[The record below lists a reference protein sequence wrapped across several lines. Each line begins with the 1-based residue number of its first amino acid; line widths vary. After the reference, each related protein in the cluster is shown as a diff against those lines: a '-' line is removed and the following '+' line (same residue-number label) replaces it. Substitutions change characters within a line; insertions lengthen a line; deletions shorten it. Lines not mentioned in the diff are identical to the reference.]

1 MRNPSDAVQVPRSG
15 FMRPPLVL
23 AYHALGEVNPEH
35 DPEQLVISPREL
47 RAQIERLLARD
58 YEFVTMTEFGIRMIE
73 GRPMTGVC
81 ALTFDDGSLDNA
93 TLLPTILRALRV
105 PATLFVCPGL
115 LGEPHPWVAPG
126 AGMRLMDLEELQA
139 VSELPFIEIGS
150 HTNTHCDMALI
161 DDPDIAYGE
170 LRSSKLMLEGMLD
183 KHVMS
188 FAYPYGRYSAVCP
201 EAADRAGYLT
211 AATCAHQGGWSAYE
225 LQRELVGPGDLSLRF
240 ELKSRGFFRA
250 IVTSPPMRLRRRL
263 LGRDVPS
270 EPLPVRRSVSN

>member
-1 MRNPSDAVQVPRSG
+1 MRKPSDAVQVPRSG

-23 AYHALGEVNPEH
+23 AYHALGEIRPRH

-73 GRPMTGVC
+73 GQPMAGVC

-115 LGEPHPWVAPG
+115 LGEPHPWVSAA
-126 AGMRLMDLEELQA
+126 AGMRLMDLDELRA

-150 HTNTHCDMALI
+150 HTNTHCDMARIL
-161 DDPDIAYGE
+161 DPNIAYGE
-170 LRSSKLMLEGMLD
+170 LRASKLMLEEMLD

-188 FAYPYGRYSAVCP
+188 FAYPYGRYSHVCP

-211 AATCAHQGGWSAYE
+211 AATCANQGGWTPYE

-250 IVTSPPMRLRRRL
+250 IVSSPPMRLRRRL

-270 EPLPVRRSVSN
+270 DPLPVRRSVSH

>member
-1 MRNPSDAVQVPRSG
+1 MRMSSDAVRMPRST

-23 AYHALGEVNPEH
+23 AYHALGEVSPEH

-47 RAQIERLLARD
+47 RAQVERLLWRD
-58 YEFVTMTEFGIRMIE
+58 YEFVTMTEFGRRLIE
-73 GRPMTGVC
+73 GEQLSGVC

-93 TLLPTILRALRV
+93 TLLPSLLRSLRV

-115 LGEPHPWVAPG
+115 LGEAHPWVSPA
-126 AGMRLMDLEELQA
+126 AGMRLMDLEELRV
-139 VSELPFIEIGS
+139 VSKLPFIEIGS

-161 DDPDIAYGE
+161 DDPSVAYGE
-170 LRSSKLMLEGMLD
+170 LRSSKLVLEEMID
-183 KHVMS
+183 KPVMS

-211 AATCAHQGGWSAYE
+211 AATCAHQGSWAPYE

-240 ELKSRGFFRA
+240 ELKSRGVFRA
-250 IVTSPPMRLRRRL
+250 IVTSPPMRFRRRL
-263 LGRDVPS
+263 LGRDVS
-270 EPLPVRRSVSN
+270 HEPFPVDRSVTG